1 MSRID
6 QIQVGDS
13 AEIVHAVTA
22 DDLARFVELTGD
34 DNKLHTDAEYAAQT
48 SFKKPVAHGM
58 LGAAF
63 ISTVIGTKLPGDGAL
78 WFAQNLEFLLPVRI
92 GDTLTVRVEVSKK
105 LARERV
111 LELQTDI
118 YNQHRQKVTT
128 GSAKVRMIEPE
139 TTVAAGEDGPARAVP
154 APQGAA
160 STAAATAPQ
169 RTALVVGGSGG
180 IGRAVCAQLAR
191 DGFTVAI
198 HFHHNR
204 AVAEATAAAI
214 ARDGKS
220 APVLQADVA
229 DPAQVKKMVD
239 DAVDRIGPL
248 SVVVDC
254 SAGHFAY
261 TKFSALDWPLFEAE
275 LAINVRGAFNIA
287 RATVPAMAAQG
298 YGKLIFITSQASDA
312 PVPELVPYVTAK
324 SALNGF
330 ARALA
335 VELAPKGIRVNLV
348 SPGMTDTDLIA
359 NVPERTRLL
368 VAARTP
374 LRRLATTADV
384 AGAVSFLASDKGDFL
399 TGETIRVNGGQTM
412 L

>member
-6 QIQVGDS
+6 QIDVGDT
-13 AEIVHAVTA
+13 AEIVHVVTA

-34 DNKLHTDAEYAAQT
+34 DNKLHTDAAYAAKT

-92 GDTLTVRVEVSKK
+92 GDTLTVRVEVAKK
-105 LARERV
+105 LPRERV
-111 LELQTDI
+111 LELKTDI
-118 YNQHRQKVTT
+118 FNQHRQKVTT

-139 TTVAAGEDGPARAVP
+139 TTVAAGPDRPAKA
-154 APQGAA
+154 
-160 STAAATAPQ
+160 TAAEAKAAPAAPP
-169 RTALVVGGSGG
+169 RTALVIGGSGG

-191 DGFTVAI
+191 DGFAVAI

-204 AVAEATAAAI
+204 AAAEATAGEI
-214 ARDGKS
+214 ARDGKP

-229 DPAQVKKMVD
+229 NAAQVKDMLEE
-239 DAVDRIGPL
+239 AVRRIGTI

-254 SAGHFAY
+254 SAGHFVY
-261 TKFSALDWPLFEAE
+261 TKFSALDWPMFEAE
-275 LAINVRGAFNIA
+275 LAINVRGAFNLAQAIA
-287 RATVPAMAAQG
+287 PAMAAQG

-312 PVPELVPYVTAK
+312 AVAELAPYITAK

-359 NVPERTRLL
+359 DVPERTRLL

-374 LRRLATTADV
+374 LRRLATPSDV